1 MSPSDRPI
9 MITAAAPPS
18 RAASAS
24 AATSS
29 LCPVSYT
36 HTGMRTASQIAF
48 TCSRTR
54 VAARKTINRR
64 VRKGEGEFKFG
75 DSLRKHSICDGRSG
89 FDCGE
94 TFGEQFAVRGGGV

>member
-18 RAASAS
+18 RAAAAS
-24 AATSS
+24 AATFS
-29 LCPVSYT
+29 LCPVSFT

-54 VAARKTINRR
+54 AAARSVTIAPPAA
-64 VRKGEGEFKFG
+64 
-75 DSLRKHSICDGRSG
+75 SSP
-89 FDCGE
+89 
-94 TFGEQFAVRGGGV
+94 